1 MTYFLSFL
9 ALPSN
14 QLRPAA
20 ASPNRHGQHSLKQD
34 GRPTGQVDKQ
44 AGQQMAI
51 TIMYMARE
59 PEFAS

>member
-20 ASPNRHGQHSLKQD
+20 ASPNRLQAAQPKARRAADWPSRQA
-34 GRPTGQVDKQ
+34 GRPTNGHYDYVH
-44 AGQQMAI
+44 G
-51 TIMYMARE
+51 ART
-59 PEFAS
+59 